1 MYLDVPFKE
10 IKSNLDITALKEAVL
25 KATEEEWYENIFR
38 KEQGGIVGEQVETI
52 LFNLNGGG
60 TPEGIAQ
67 NPSKTFFW
75 ENVWDKWKDLVEP
88 VMEEAISGYDNH
100 EKAFVNKCLIPRMRP
115 GTTIPEHTDLS
126 VVFNV
131 SHRIHVPL
139 VTNPDVYFMID
150 GERCVMEEGN
160 AYEINNKVMHSVENR
175 GSETRI
181 HLLFDIYI
189 PKEA

>member
-1 MYLDVPFKE
+1 MFLDVPYKE
-10 IKSNLDITALKEAVL
+10 VKSGLDISELKKAVL
-25 KATEEEWYENIFR
+25 NATEEEWNLNQYRQQKFAVA
-38 KEQGGIVGEQVETI
+38 KDVETL
-52 LFNLNGGG
+52 LFKINGNNVSSGD
-60 TPEGIAQ
+60 
-67 NPSKTFFW
+67 NPARTNTW
-75 ENVWDKWKDLVEP
+75 EEAWSKWKDLVDP
-88 VMEEAISGYDNH
+88 VVKEAISGYEGH

-115 GTTIPEHTDLS
+115 GTEIPEHKDLS

-160 AYEINNKVMHSVENR
+160 AYEINNKAIHSVANR
-175 GSETRI
+175 GAEPRI

-189 PKEA
+189 PKE